1 MMTTDF
7 LEASANKKIYS
18 YKSGKYNVVEY
29 IRDISVNAATAQTA
43 YFMSEM
49 NIHKRQLA
57 VNLNDNA
64 VIVLDEFDKSKIRM
78 LGDYLGDN
86 LKNGTVVLINDTE
99 GKLQVLIKTKN
110 QPLDASALLKEVLG
124 KFGGNG
130 GGKKDFAQGSLKD
143 NLSKAQLVEAFKEK
157 I

>member
-1 MMTTDF
+1 
-7 LEASANKKIYS
+7 
-18 YKSGKYNVVEY
+18 
-29 IRDISVNAATAQTA
+29 
-43 YFMSEM
+43 
-49 NIHKRQLA
+49 
-57 VNLNDNA
+57 
-64 VIVLDEFDKSKIRM
+64 M

-110 QPLDASALLKEVLG
+110 PSLDASALLKEVLG